1 MKAIK
6 ITMYICGSLMIVAA
20 VAGTIDY
27 NVAQKNGSIK
37 SLYKEEKPVV
47 KNTHKEIDVED
58 YSRGE
63 INRIEEPPAPKK
75 SEKKMKKAIAAT
87 ETYKEDA
94 VAVKT
99 VEEPAEETK
108 PETPKKKKITYKRF
122 SRGPIRDVEED
133 EVVAVADTAE
143 KKSWNY

>member
-6 ITMYICGSLMIVAA
+6 ITIYICGSLMIVAA

-27 NVAQKNGSIK
+27 NAAQKNGSIK
-37 SLYKEEKPVV
+37 NLYKEEKPVV
-47 KNTHKEIDVED
+47 RNTHKEIDVED

-63 INRIEEPPAPKK
+63 INRVEEPPALKVK
-75 SEKKMKKAIAAT
+75 TRKNKQ
-87 ETYKEDA
+87 A
-94 VAVKT
+94 VAKTASNEADIIPVKI
-99 VEEPAEETK
+99 VEEPAEEAK

-133 EVVAVADTAE
+133 VVVAAADTTE

>member
-27 NVAQKNGSIK
+27 NAAQKNGSIK
-37 SLYKEEKPVV
+37 NLYKEDKPVV
-47 KNTHKEIDVED
+47 RNTHKEIDVED

-63 INRIEEPPAPKK
+63 INRVEEPPIPKV
-75 SEKKMKKAIAAT
+75 KAR
-87 ETYKEDA
+87 KNKQA
-94 VAVKT
+94 VATTDANEADIIPAKI

-108 PETPKKKKITYKRF
+108 SETPKKKKITYKRF
-122 SRGPIRDVEED
+122 SRGPISDVEENK
-133 EVVAVADTAE
+133 VVALIDTAL
-143 KKSWNY
+143 KQ